1 MRKALVLSG
10 GGSKGAF
17 QVGVLKR
24 WMGDWGLDYDIMC
37 GVSVGALNVAGLAHT
52 PYGQPQVAVKWLE
65 DFWLSKVT
73 GTDAIYRRWRPFGRL
88 HSLWKK
94 SVYDSSPLIRLVKDH
109 IDMSKVPTNGRKV
122 AVGVVCLDTGEHVFG
137 TEQDPRFADW
147 VLASSSFPVF
157 MTPIEIDG
165 KLYSDG
171 GIVNITPLG
180 QAIRMGADEID
191 VVICSDPFA
200 RGEWGASKKVAV
212 PDQIV
217 RTLSLMSDKVAR
229 FDIQEVGLKN
239 DLANINPKYRRIKVR
254 VVIPSRALG
263 IDSLTFDPADTRR
276 LIQQGYE
283 DAEHFTVYE

>member
-1 MRKALVLSG
+1 MRALVLSG

-24 WMGDWGLDYDIMC
+24 WMGDWGLDYEVMC
-37 GVSVGALNVAGLAHT
+37 GVSVGALNIAGLVHT
-52 PYGQPQVAVKWLE
+52 PYGQPQQAIAWLE

-73 GTDAIYRRWRPFGRL
+73 GTDAVYKRWWPFGRL
-88 HSLWKK
+88 HSLWKR
-94 SVYDSSPLIRLVKDH
+94 SVYDSTPLIKLVRDH
-109 IDMSKVPTNGRKV
+109 IDLSRVSTNGRKV
-122 AVGVVCLDTGEHVFG
+122 AVGAVCLDTGEHVFG

-157 MTPIEIDG
+157 LTPIEIDG

-191 VVICSDPFA
+191 VVMCGDPFA
-200 RGEWGASKKVAV
+200 QDNWGASKKVAV

-217 RTLSLMSDKVAR
+217 RTLGLMSDQVAR
-229 FDIQEVGLKN
+229 FDIEEVGLKN
-239 DLANINPKYRRIKVR
+239 DLADINTRYRKVKVR
-254 VVIPSRALG
+254 VVIPSRPLG
-263 IDSLTFDPADTRR
+263 VDSLTFDPADTRR